1 MAAVEKTLRDLI
13 EKIAVEQG
21 FKTFDIE
28 IKPISSGGANY
39 SSVLF
44 LVKISGDKDD
54 LKLFAKVSTM
64 GEKMRENA
72 TIDLFNTERY
82 FYTKLMQIY
91 RDIEERHNIP
101 AEHRI
106 NIPKYYGNNPNY
118 LEETIVL
125 EDLACQGFT
134 VYDRTKSIDWAYA
147 STAIEELAKF
157 HALSYALAKENPE
170 EFETALKSLKFKVE
184 VSDEMQKQIF
194 EKSFKSAIE
203 AAKDEHKEKLM
214 HYVSKIDRQD
224 FEKYKIP
231 MKKPVLCHE
240 DYRVSNHM
248 YKRNEDGSVIIK
260 VMDFQTMQG
269 SSPVVDLFYLVITGT
284 DEEFRREHYQR
295 LVEHYYEQLCAAL
308 KRLDINP
315 DDVYSR
321 ADYDEEL
328 RKKLPY
334 SLAMAIFLLPLITVE
349 TEDAPVM
356 DEDADLT
363 SFTIDKV
370 SDIYP
375 ERMRGII
382 SDYVRWGIL

>member
-1 MAAVEKTLRDLI
+1 MAAVEKTFRDLI

-54 LKLFAKVSTM
+54 LKLFAKVSTI
-64 GEKMRENA
+64 GENMRVDA
-72 TIDLFNTERY
+72 TMNLFNTERY

-91 RDIEERHNIP
+91 RDIEERHNVP

-106 NIPKYYGNNPNY
+106 NVPKYYGNNPNY

-125 EDLACQGFT
+125 EDLVCQGFT
-134 VYDRTKSIDWAYA
+134 VYDRNISIDWAYA

-157 HALSYALAKENPE
+157 HALSYALAEEYPE
-170 EFETALKSLKFKVE
+170 EFETALKSLKFIML
-184 VSDEMQKQIF
+184 SDEMQKKLF
-194 EKSFKSAIE
+194 EKCFKSAIE

-214 HYVSKIDRQD
+214 HYVSKIDPQD
-224 FEKYKIP
+224 FEKYKTS
-231 MKKPVLCHE
+231 MKKPVLCHD

-248 YKRNEDGSVIIK
+248 YKRNEDGSVTIK

-269 SSPVVDLFYLVITGT
+269 SSPVGDLIYLVLTGT

-295 LVEHYYEQLCAAL
+295 LVDHYYEQLCAAL

-321 ADYDEEL
+321 ADYDQEL
-328 RKKLPY
+328 GEKLPFG
-334 SLAMAIFLLPLITVE
+334 LMMAIFMLPLFTVE
-349 TEDAPVM
+349 TENAPVM
-356 DEDADLT
+356 DENADLT
-363 SFTIDKV
+363 SFAVDKV
-370 SDIYP
+370 SDIYS

-382 SDYVRWGIL
+382 NDYVRWGIL